1 MSQSETPAS
10 GFLSRWSNRKQATRT
25 ETDAT
30 TEPTLTV
37 ARTLEHGPLSAGA
50 ASAVDAEHATP
61 SESLSD
67 TQSEAL
73 SNTEPEALA
82 DTPPE
87 LTDADMPS
95 LDSLHAGSDVSMFFS
110 KGVSQALRQQAL
122 RRLFH
127 QPEFNVRCPLDEY
140 AEDYSQ
146 MATLSSEAAGQ
157 LRSWA
162 KDRINNLL
170 DTTQQPDEQNL
181 HEPEHHQSAGTTS
194 GDQQPATA
202 AGDAEQQHQ
211 LPEQRPPADHR
222 T

>member
-1 MSQSETPAS
+1 MSQPETPVT
-10 GFLSRWSNRKQATRT
+10 GFLSRWSSRKQANRT
-25 ETDAT
+25 DTDAT
-30 TEPTLTV
+30 TEPAPTLAETM
-37 ARTLEHGPLSAGA
+37 AQSEPQAGEA
-50 ASAVDAEHATP
+50 AAVEAEHP
-61 SESLSD
+61 D
-67 TQSEAL
+67 Q
-73 SNTEPEALA
+73 PKALA

-170 DTTQQPDEQNL
+170 DTPQQPDEQNL

-194 GDQQPATA
+194 GDQQPAAA

-222 T
+222 A